1 MAAKKA
7 AKKVAPAAEK
17 EEEKKDPLMEEDTE
31 LEEDTLSEE
40 SEDETTDE
48 TEEEE
53 SPKPKT
59 GKPAQRVISGAELQK
74 SFTSDI
80 ERTKAALEK
89 QPKVTFMIPLA
100 PGEKP
105 GAYETVSINGYRLTI
120 KKGAM
125 VEIPKQVA
133 EMLADHYA
141 VELNAGKEYRSDRDS
156 HVEEALN

>member
-1 MAAKKA
+1 MAVKKTA
-7 AKKVAPAAEK
+7 AKKVAKPVDPLLEDEGTQD
-17 EEEKKDPLMEEDTE
+17 EEETGAQAPSQPVRTAQAEPVEE
-31 LEEDTLSEE
+31 
-40 SEDETTDE
+40 
-48 TEEEE
+48 
-53 SPKPKT
+53 KP
-59 GKPAQRVISGAELQK
+59 QRVVSGAELQK
-74 SFTSDI
+74 AYSSDI

-105 GAYETVSINGYRLTI
+105 GAYESVTINGYRLTI

-141 VELNAGKEYRSDRDS
+141 VELNAGKEYRTDRDS